1 MAKACGYK
9 KEEKVLPN
17 NHGLNMPIRNMS
29 SRIEQLKNDRPTEL
43 TPLRKNINNG
53 TTDMRGKYMLRSRIS
68 WTGLYG
74 KKPWQGRGRCGRRF
88 EETGLNYHAVIH

>member
-1 MAKACGYK
+1 MCALGEAKMRNLTLNGESHGYK

-17 NHGLNMPIRNMS
+17 NQGLNMPIRNMS

-53 TTDMRGKYMLRSRIS
+53 TTDMRGKYMLRSRLS

-74 KKPWQGRGRCGRRF
+74 KSLSINK
-88 EETGLNYHAVIH
+88 LYN